1 MELKKIP
8 SGRGGMTTFYLF
20 TGKLPSLVEK
30 LELNDRILGLTYREY
45 QTLIPLM
52 EKKFNK
58 RLHHTYWG
66 SPSTVFFT

>member
-1 MELKKIP
+1 MEFKKIH
-8 SGRGGMTTFYLF
+8 SGSGQVTTFYLF
-20 TGKLPSLVEK
+20 TGNLPSLVEK
-30 LELNDRILGLTYREY
+30 LELSDRILGLSYNEY

-66 SPSTVFFT
+66 SPSTVFFC